1 MVNEAVQLSPFT
13 EDKCIQ
19 ATPLMAHKY
28 SQTTNSTYFSQLKTP
43 EQLSSSTGCNS
54 FELFH
59 ALCAGVETYIST
71 YAPNLSVGK
80 SLTLQDQVLLTLM
93 KLKLNCSFTF
103 LSTIFPAHAD
113 TCSRTFRRII
123 PILSCILRNFIITPE
138 PDSIRDSL
146 PSCFLQFA
154 MVRYVLDC
162 TEIPVCKPACI
173 RCRCIVFIKA
183 GTH

>member
-1 MVNEAVQLSPFT
+1 VTFCKHLLCFHSNEYENVSKEKSIQALPAMVNEAVQLSPFT

-59 ALCAGVETYIST
+59 ALCAWVETYIST

-80 SLTLQDQVLLTLM
+80 SLTLQDQVL
-93 KLKLNCSFTF
+93 F
-103 LSTIFPAHAD
+103 
-113 TCSRTFRRII
+113 
-123 PILSCILRNFIITPE
+123 
-138 PDSIRDSL
+138 
-146 PSCFLQFA
+146 
-154 MVRYVLDC
+154 
-162 TEIPVCKPACI
+162 
-173 RCRCIVFIKA
+173 
-183 GTH
+183 